1 MISLAVNA
9 AIAFYGAVFLAGH
22 TASQPDPYTE
32 ALGFAVTGRENA
44 DVKVIDWSTCA
55 FEADG
60 AVIRIGDI
68 DRSRLAFAIRETMTG
83 WGPVRRVTV
92 TLHGDVPVY
101 ERIDK
106 GLDEEGPWDDEAVRM
121 LKRIV
126 KERNPELFR
135 DRKVAARDHTL
146 TLATTDIERV
156 RQDWTTVM
164 RGCVPRRSP
173 SPAPAE
179 SDATAPIAAAPA
191 ATSPWQLDAAPL
203 STWTAAA
210 WTTPPL

>member
-9 AIAFYGAVFLAGH
+9 ALAFYGAVFLAGH
-22 TASQPDPYTE
+22 TAPRPDPYTQ
-32 ALGFAVTGRENA
+32 ALGFAVTGRETA
-44 DVKVIDWSTCA
+44 EVTVVDWSACT
-55 FEADG
+55 FQADG

-68 DRSRLAFAIRETMTG
+68 DRSRLAFAIKETMTG

-101 ERIDK
+101 ERTDK
-106 GLDEEGPWDDEAVRM
+106 GLDEEGPWDDESVRM
-121 LKRIV
+121 LKGVV

-135 DRKVAARDHTL
+135 DRKVVARDYTL

-156 RQDWTTVM
+156 RRDWATVM
-164 RGCVPRRSP
+164 RGCVPRQSP
-173 SPAPAE
+173 APAPAE
-179 SDATAPIAAAPA
+179 SGATAPIAAAPA
-191 ATSPWQLDAAPL
+191 AASPWQRDAATL
-203 STWTAAA
+203 SAWTTAG